1 VFFGKIYRMKIIGKP
16 IFSKEA
22 DGTLSSRIGTI
33 FFNTLGLVT
42 ERTVHAM
49 QRMMWIDALNN
60 ERAALGKEPL
70 SEEEEREELLN
81 SVDLIFTEDE
91 VLIRPDPT
99 RMDLAFKADEELQK
113 ILSKRHI
120 RFLNAHSTKVRNALI
135 TRGENWRMTRTPISQ
150 EDMANLING
159 SRVAISGENIYYY
172 NRTTGTRY
180 LTVEGAAKLS
190 NAKGESL
197 RAQLSELQ
205 TMLSRRNR
213 IGHPEVAFF
222 PVTTPLEIKE
232 RLLALKIDALS
243 DVELKAKLAV
253 IDSMWRAS
261 VPSELRD
268 ESVDNFSWRNEMC
281 RTLTTGPNDT
291 GADEFELIQGISP
304 EFYRQIEWLPGVRI
318 DGMETVFDPL
328 WEEFDRTHDP
338 ELAQICDQRA
348 RNILLNVSRFYGD
361 VEYVNIGRISRSL
374 ARTPIVGSRRG
385 NVYIIQFKEK
395 GETSV
400 PKVKI
405 IRFQK
410 WGIAAHLDEGKDLLR
425 SIIETN
431 EYTDYIIDRRLMCQ
445 QLGMN
450 LPRHFSY
457 GEFPEIY
464 TGTNVQ
470 YRGTR
475 VRASYFT
482 RSYIPG
488 IASDKIPPVKFRNPA
503 FAKAFARLMGEAA
516 AIDLIVGRRSSET
529 GENLFDKNF
538 EVLQMDRAGIPERL
552 IVTDHGGSFVNY
564 IHNFCD
570 VVAPYA
576 NVMRR
581 RKEFVS
587 DYNGFVQEYLTAFEG
602 KIGEIQKKY
611 LSSKRAFDCL
621 FASRHYDAAGS
632 GAYRWSKILER
643 LSKADAKT
651 VRNKLEEAIML
662 SNA

>member
-1 VFFGKIYRMKIIGKP
+1 MKILGKA
-16 IFSKEA
+16 IFSKES

-33 FFNTLGLVT
+33 FFNTPGLVT
-42 ERTVHAM
+42 ERAVHAM
-49 QRMMWIDALNN
+49 QRMMWIEELNR
-60 ERAALGKEPL
+60 ERAAAGKKPL
-70 SEEEEREELLN
+70 SAEEESEELAN

-91 VLIRPDPT
+91 VLIRPDPM

-113 ILSKRHI
+113 LISKRYI
-120 RFLNAHSTKVRNALI
+120 RFLNAHSPKVRNALI
-135 TRGENWRMTRTPISQ
+135 TRGENWRMTRAPISQ
-150 EDMANLING
+150 EDMADLIDG

-180 LTVEGAAKLS
+180 LTVEGAAALS
-190 NAKGESL
+190 KAVGDSL
-197 RAQLSELQ
+197 RVQLLEVQ

-222 PVTTPLEIKE
+222 PVTTPPEVKKTFLSLEIG
-232 RLLALKIDALS
+232 ALS
-243 DVELKAKLAV
+243 DEELKVKLAE

-261 VPSELRD
+261 VPPELRE
-268 ESVDNFSWRNEMC
+268 ESVGNFSWRNEMC
-281 RTLTTGPNDT
+281 RTLTSGPNDT
-291 GADEFELIQGISP
+291 AADEFELIQGISP

-318 DGMETVFDPL
+318 DGVETVFDPL

-338 ELAQICDQRA
+338 ELARICDQRA

-374 ARTPIVGSRRG
+374 ARSPIEGARRG
-385 NVYIIQFKEK
+385 NVYIIQFKERDD
-395 GETSV
+395 GSV

-410 WGIAAHLDEGKDLLR
+410 WGVAAHLDEGKDLLR

-450 LPRHFSY
+450 LPRRLSY

-464 TGTNVQ
+464 SGANVQ

-488 IASDKIPPVKFRNPA
+488 IASDKIPPVRFHNPA
-503 FAKAFARLMGEAA
+503 FAKAFAKLMGAAA
-516 AIDLIVGRRSSET
+516 AIDLIVGRRSTET

-538 EVLQMDRAGIPERL
+538 EVIQMDANGLPERL
-552 IVTDHGGSFVNY
+552 IVTDHGGSFVDY
-564 IHNFCD
+564 INDFRD

-576 NVMRR
+576 NVVRR
-581 RKEFVS
+581 RREFVS
-587 DYNGFVQEYLTAFEG
+587 DYKGFVLEYLDAFENR
-602 KIGEIQKKY
+602 IAEIQKKY
-611 LSSKRAFDCL
+611 MSSKRAFDCL
-621 FASRHYDAAGS
+621 FASRHYDVAGS
-632 GAYRWSKILER
+632 GAYRWAKILER
-643 LSKADAKT
+643 LAKADAKT
-651 VRNKLEEAIML
+651 VRNRLEEAVM
-662 SNA
+662 SADG